1 VKVAYVVSRFPHV
14 TETFVVREL
23 DGVDAAADLELELFS
38 LFGAVDATLHPA
50 ARRWVGRLRRGSAWG
65 ALRGLA
71 WWTCRRPG
79 ALLGAVALV
88 ARAFARKPSRLAR
101 SLATVALASGH
112 ARTMRELGVEHVHAH
127 FANYPALAA
136 WTVARLAGPTYSFT
150 AHAHDLFRDQS
161 FLRRLVADAR
171 FVVTISDFNRAFL
184 APYNPSRTPVHVV
197 HCGVDPAAWPAR
209 PRAAPAH
216 GPVRALCVASLE
228 EKKGHRV
235 LLRALADADGRL
247 GRVEL
252 DLAGP
257 GALRA
262 ELEALAL
269 ALGLGDRVRFHGA
282 LAEPAVAALLHRADL
297 FVLASVVE
305 RSGFMEG
312 IPVALMEAL
321 ATGVPVVA
329 TRLSG
334 VPELVRDGD
343 TGLLAEPGDAA
354 SLRSALER
362 AIGDR
367 DGALRRAAAGR
378 ALVERE
384 FDAGAGAARIAA
396 LIRAAGPPPARRG

>member
-1 VKVAYVVSRFPHV
+1 VRIAYLVSRFPHV

-23 DGVDAAADLELELFS
+23 NGVDTAADLEIELFS
-38 LFGAVDATLHPA
+38 LFPAAAGTTVHTA
-50 ARRWVGRLRRGSAWG
+50 ARRWVPGLHRGSALG
-65 ALRGLA
+65 AVRGPA
-71 WWTCRRPG
+71 WWLVRRPR

-88 ARAFARKPSRLAR
+88 ARAFARDPRRLGR
-101 SLATVALASGH
+101 SLLTLAIAGDH
-112 ARTMRELGVEHVHAH
+112 ARAMRRHGVEHVHAH

-161 FLRRLVADAR
+161 FLPRLVADAR
-171 FVVTISDFNRAFL
+171 FVVTISQFNRAFL
-184 APYNPSRTPVHVV
+184 APYNPAGTPVHVV

-209 PRAAPAH
+209 PRGTPAQ

-235 LLRALADADGRL
+235 LLHALAGAGPRL
-247 GRVEL
+247 ARVEL
-252 DLAGP
+252 DLVGP

-262 ELEALAL
+262 ELEALTRE
-269 ALGLGDRVRFHGA
+269 LGLGDRVRFHGS
-282 LAEPAVAALLHRADL
+282 LPEPDVAALLDRADL
-297 FVLASVVE
+297 FVLASIVE
-305 RSGFMEG
+305 RTGFMEG

-321 ATGVPVVA
+321 ATGVPVVS

-334 VPELVRDGD
+334 IPELVRDGE

-354 SLRSALER
+354 SLRAALER
-362 AIGDR
+362 AIADP
-367 DGALRRAAAGR
+367 AASQRRAVAGR

-384 FDAGAGAARIAA
+384 FDVLASAARMAQ
-396 LIRAAGPPPARRG
+396 LIRADR